1 MGPGLESLFG
11 CFVIDTQ
18 ESHRRDIGCLESK
31 LESEC
36 TTAELAVHKSE
47 CHLVMTNKEM
57 Q

>member
-1 MGPGLESLFG
+1 MGPGLESQFG
-11 CFVIDTQ
+11 SFIIDTP

-31 LESEC
+31 LENEC
-36 TTAELAVHKSE
+36 TTAELAVHKSK